1 MSQTLDLTSGSVT
14 KKILLFALPLMA
26 GNILQQ
32 LYNVVDTLIV
42 GKYIGETALA
52 AVGAS
57 YSLMIFLTSILLG
70 LCKIGRAHV

>member
-1 MSQTLDLTSGSVT
+1 MSQTLDLTTGSVT
-14 KKILLFALPLMA
+14 KKILLFSLPLMA

-42 GKYIGETALA
+42 GRYIGETALA

-57 YSLMIFLTSILLG
+57 
-70 LCKIGRAHV
+70 